1 MFHKI
6 ILFLGAAFFA
16 AACLPAEEGAAGL
29 PPAADRKV
37 SYEADVKP
45 LLERSCYRCHK
56 GVKHKGDLRLDRK
69 SAALRGGESGKVLLA
84 GKSAESVLIHLV
96 AGTDPKKAM
105 PPGRSK
111 RLTAAEVGVLRAWI
125 DQGLD
130 WPEKFAG
137 ENAAGRTHWAFQP
150 LRLYNPAKV
159 SNPDWVRTPIDHFVL
174 LRLDQEGLKPAPEAD
189 RHTMIRRLSID
200 LTGL

>member
-69 SAALRGGESGKVLLA
+69 SAALRGGELVHQRIEIGFPVCRAGGHQGRDAA
-84 GKSAESVLIHLV
+84 GKNRRGHL
-96 AGTDPKKAM
+96 
-105 PPGRSK
+105 S
-111 RLTAAEVGVLRAWI
+111 L
-125 DQGLD
+125 
-130 WPEKFAG
+130 
-137 ENAAGRTHWAFQP
+137 H
-150 LRLYNPAKV
+150 
-159 SNPDWVRTPIDHFVL
+159 S
-174 LRLDQEGLKPAPEAD
+174 
-189 RHTMIRRLSID
+189 
-200 LTGL
+200 